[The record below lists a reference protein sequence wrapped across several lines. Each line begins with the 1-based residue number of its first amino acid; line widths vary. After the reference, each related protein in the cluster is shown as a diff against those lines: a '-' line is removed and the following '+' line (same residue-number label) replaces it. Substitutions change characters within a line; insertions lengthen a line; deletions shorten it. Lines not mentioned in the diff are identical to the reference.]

1 MTCEVKSQ
9 LDAILE
15 KLDRFEDAFPL
26 DSEGN
31 PDISGHRRG
40 HEAAIAADNA
50 RKKFYDELRL
60 DLAKKGLWAIVLVL
74 VGLIFAGA
82 LAKLGLGPSL
92 QR

>member
-1 MTCEVKSQ
+1 MTCEVKDQ

-15 KLDRFEDAFPL
+15 KLGQFEEAFPK
-26 DSEGN
+26 DRDEK
-31 PDISGHRRG
+31 PDLSGHRRA
-40 HEAAIAADNA
+40 HEADIAAA
-50 RKKFYDELRL
+50 KAKEKFYDELRL
-60 DLAKKGLWAIVLVL
+60 DLAKKGLWAILLIL